1 MFAGLIMFPDFVV
14 ASITLFQYC
23 VLQNDETSFE
33 EYFDSRMTNQY
44 NSLHLLCHI
53 QKSVKYEKHNKNSCF
68 IIDVVSSFMYNE
80 QSIEL
85 LFRVK

>member
-14 ASITLFQYC
+14 VSITLFQYC

-44 NSLHLLCHI
+44 NSLHLL
-53 QKSVKYEKHNKNSCF
+53 
-68 IIDVVSSFMYNE
+68 
-80 QSIEL
+80 
-85 LFRVK
+85 FRV